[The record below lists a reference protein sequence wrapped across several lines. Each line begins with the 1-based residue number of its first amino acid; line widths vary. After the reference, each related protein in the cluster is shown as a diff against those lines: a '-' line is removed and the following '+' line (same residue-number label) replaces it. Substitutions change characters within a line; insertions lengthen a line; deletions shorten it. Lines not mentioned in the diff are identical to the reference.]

1 MSRIS
6 RIHTPRQPPTQNVV
20 VSILSVKPNPDM
32 EGADNRAYIYGTVT
46 IDGED
51 FALPKINDD
60 NFPHW
65 GSKTGV

>member
-1 MSRIS
+1 
-6 RIHTPRQPPTQNVV
+6 
-20 VSILSVKPNPDM
+20 M

>member
-1 MSRIS
+1 
-6 RIHTPRQPPTQNVV
+6 
-20 VSILSVKPNPDM
+20 M
-32 EGADNRAYIYGTVT
+32 EGADDYIPFYDNRAHIYGTVT
-46 IDGED
+46 SDGED